1 MKKIDLHCHSTLSDG
16 SHTVSDIVNMA
27 AAQGI
32 THMALTD
39 HETFR
44 GYDYFAYLCNQVGI
58 VPIKGCELSCVDPD
72 TGRFVHVLCYN
83 PQNMEGLMQLTE
95 STTARRRNAGFKM
108 LKNVKALYPE
118 VDEGRVID
126 HALESECIYK
136 THIMYELK
144 RLGYT
149 DKIMG
154 DLFKELLSPRG
165 SCFETIGY
173 PNVYD
178 VLPVAKAS
186 GGVVVLAHPSV
197 YQSMDL
203 ARKLAENHMVDGI
216 EVHHPRNR
224 EEDKAVLLELCQ
236 KYGLHVTGGT
246 DYHGHNA
253 NDNPIGTGLAPEE
266 ILNVLLP

>member
-1 MKKIDLHCHSTLSDG
+1 M
-16 SHTVSDIVNMA
+16 
-27 AAQGI
+27 
-32 THMALTD
+32 
-39 HETFR
+39 
-44 GYDYFAYLCNQVGI
+44 
-58 VPIKGCELSCVDPD
+58 
-72 TGRFVHVLCYN
+72 
-83 PQNMEGLMQLTE
+83 
-95 STTARRRNAGFKM
+95 
-108 LKNVKALYPE
+108 
-118 VDEGRVID
+118 
-126 HALESECIYK
+126 
-136 THIMYELK
+136 
-144 RLGYT
+144 
-149 DKIMG
+149 
-154 DLFKELLSPRG
+154 
-165 SCFETIGY
+165 
-173 PNVYD
+173 YD
-178 VLPVAKAS
+178 VLPIAKAS